1 MKNQKILLIIFLTF
15 FISVSVLV
23 YRPNYKN
30 VNNIPDSELLIVA
43 HRGFGNYAPDNSKSA
58 VKIAIDSGMDGVDL
72 DGQMTSDGELVIFH
86 DPKLDRLTNGS
97 GPLKD
102 KTLAELRQLDMGYKF
117 DEKYTGEKI
126 STYEEILQFVDGRL
140 IVFVELKVSTVDSDG
155 SEELAAS
162 LIKKY
167 NAYDWAYLSSFNPVV
182 LWRLKNIDPKIKTM
196 FIFKD
201 IDVDPEILKE
211 IHPTDSKGIP
221 WVLRSEF
228 CRNLMRRIIKPD
240 MLSAE
245 ITVDKR
251 TVRDL
256 IKKGYPLF
264 LWPPNNKTDIVNSLE
279 ENPYGLITDEPELA
293 RSLTL
298 EQY

>member
-102 KTLAELRQLDMGYKF
+102 KTLVELRELDMGYKF

-126 STYEEILQFVDGRL
+126 STYEEILQLVDGRL

-201 IDVDPEILKE
+201 IDVDPDILKE
-211 IHPTDSKGIP
+211 ISIYNPFFHMIDGLRFSMIGISDGSTIFG
-221 WVLRSEF
+221 LIY
-228 CRNLMRRIIKPD
+228 L
-240 MLSAE
+240 LSFS
-245 ITVDKR
+245 
-251 TVRDL
+251 L
-256 IKKGYPLF
+256 ILWSIAYYLYKKGY
-264 LWPPNNKTDIVNSLE
+264 KIKS
-279 ENPYGLITDEPELA
+279 
-293 RSLTL
+293 
-298 EQY
+298 